1 MQEKIYSR
9 IDKIGNLLVDAFHT
23 LGLFVIGG
31 TIVWSAIAAYI
42 GMVGEGHASLKDILL
57 LK

>member
-23 LGLFVIGG
+23 LGLFVIGV

-42 GMVGEGHASLKDILL
+42 EMVGEGHA
-57 LK
+57 